1 MSLSGGH
8 SERDEAGV
16 VLVVVLLFALL
27 LASTV
32 ATFVSRATVD
42 TMIARNRESAAQAE
56 AIARGGVRLATV
68 LLLEDKLHNGSPG
81 KLDSGDDLW
90 AQLSDV
96 DIPIDDNSTLR
107 LRIQDAGDKL
117 NLNATF
123 QFDKDGQADPTA
135 RPYLEAI
142 LEKVID
148 ELPISPADRAL
159 YDPNELAGNL
169 IDYVD
174 KDNLRLDGGY
184 EDDVYQQR
192 DPPQR
197 AANRPLLSVDELCK
211 VEGFDQQLVDA
222 LRPYVTVY
230 PYAGQTGINPNTAA
244 PYVLGLIYYND
255 GGQWRLAA
263 DDTGADSIVR
273 QMLQVRQDQ
282 GLICDSKSDQRCTP
296 ISSIM
301 NIAGV
306 KFYPP
311 LGYDSDVYTVQ
322 AAATVS
328 AVRRTVE
335 AVLDRKAG
343 GDPILLSWRVL

>member
-1 MSLSGGH
+1 MSGARR
-8 SERDEAGV
+8 ERGEAGV

-81 KLDSGDDLW
+81 KLDTGDDLW
-90 AQLSDV
+90 AQLSGVDV
-96 DIPIDDNSTLR
+96 PIDDNSTLR
-107 LRIQDAGDKL
+107 LRVQAAGDKL
-117 NLNATF
+117 NLNAVF
-123 QFDKDGQADPTA
+123 QFDKDGQADPKA

-159 YDPNELAGNL
+159 YDPKELAGNL

-174 KDNLRLDGGY
+174 KDDVRLDGGY
-184 EDDVYQQR
+184 EDDLYQQR
-192 DPPQR
+192 DPPQK
-197 AANRPLLSVDELCK
+197 AANRPLLSLDELCT

-244 PYVLGLIYYND
+244 PYVLGLIYYNNGVD
-255 GGQWRLAA
+255 WDLATE
-263 DDTGADSIVR
+263 DMVR
-273 QMLQVRQDQ
+273 QILQVRQDE
-282 GLICDSKSDQRCTP
+282 GLICESQSDKRCTP
-296 ISSIM
+296 ISTI
-301 NIAGV
+301 V
-306 KFYPP
+306 KNATGIYPP
-311 LGYDSDVYTVQ
+311 LAYESDVYTVQ
-322 AAATVS
+322 AEATVS